1 VIVKNN
7 IALVNIIIIL
17 EWIKIN
23 KKVLI
28 IKIKTINNHYIFLKM
43 KNKLLTN
50 NIDLDI
56 LIINKIVPINNI
68 INNINHN
75 NISNNII
82 GNINIIFHIN
92 NNKNNC
98 YNNKNY

>member
-1 VIVKNN
+1 MIVKNN

-56 LIINKIVPINNI
+56 LIINIYINLTI
-68 INNINHN
+68 II
-75 NISNNII
+75 IIII
-82 GNINIIFHIN
+82 GFYGP
-92 NNKNNC
+92 NKKTLNGVIV
-98 YNNKNY
+98 